1 MRELIRDKVQETKRR
16 LVIEAVS
23 KLFEEEGISALKMQ
37 DIARYLDMSVG
48 ALYKLFE
55 SKEALFYAYVTYQYA
70 LFHSKLTA
78 GCTEQIGPRR
88 CLERFAAM
96 KLEVFRAKR
105 KAVEDPMAGDPLFF
119 LKMDTRIADAAAPIY
134 DFLAEQFEKL
144 AETTPLKEKDNLKIA
159 YLFNAF
165 TTGYVEYWISRGG
178 ELEESPE
185 KVVGNFLEG
194 MIGGER

>member
-119 LKMDTRIADAAAPIY
+119 LKMDTRIGDAAAPIF

>member
-1 MRELIRDKVQETKRR
+1 VRELIRDKVQETKRR

-119 LKMDTRIADAAAPIY
+119 LKMDTRIGDAAAPIF